1 MSTHNMFWLRINL
14 FFIWV
19 LRPFQE
25 YFAYIEPMVHQRWAK
40 TGEPGGKNHLN
51 ICMQNL
57 AFPHVTRARLE
68 PQW

>member
-1 MSTHNMFWLRINL
+1 MSSFRLRGAGN

-25 YFAYIEPMVHQRWAK
+25 YFTYIDPIVHQIGRK
-40 TGEPGGKNHLN
+40 PENPVKNHLT
-51 ICMQNL
+51 ILKQNL